1 MLDLQEIND
10 TIESLEE
17 SNTTFDVCNK
27 LASLYIVR
35 EYMHKNTYINN
46 VETELKDILP
56 KYREYCNIRR
66 KYQLGEVEEIVVQNA
81 MQYVCKEIKE
91 FIQTLYTATYNDTE
105 RQLIKNLISELKEVF

>member
-1 MLDLQEIND
+1 MLDLQEINN

-35 EYMHKNTYINN
+35 EYMQKSAHNN

-56 KYREYCNIRR
+56 RYREYCDIRR
-66 KYQLGEVEEIVVQNA
+66 RYQLGEVGEIAVQNA
-81 MQYVCKEIKE
+81 MQYVCREIKE
-91 FIQTLYTATYNDTE
+91 FLQTLYTSTYNDSE
-105 RQLIKNLISELKEVF
+105 RTLLRNLITELKEVF

>member
-1 MLDLQEIND
+1 MLDLQEINN
-10 TIESLEE
+10 TIEELED

-35 EYMHKNTYINN
+35 EYMQKSVHNN

-56 KYREYCNIRR
+56 KYREYCKVR
-66 KYQLGEVEEIVVQNA
+66 KRYQLGEIEEIAVQNA

-91 FIQTLYTATYNDTE
+91 FMQILYTSTYNDTE
-105 RQLIKNLISELKEVF
+105 RIMLRNLVSELREMF